1 MLLEDLYNN
10 NLGKC
15 VLFLKN
21 PTEEH
26 FIPMNY
32 HDYANIAFEY
42 ISSDLRLFEN
52 APNISFIGRYS
63 IEASSFLF
71 LSIESYINTI
81 LKYLSYDN
89 SDNFSEFRGKNL
101 NTRISKINE
110 YIGLKQTDF
119 SKQFPQSKLY
129 EFEEFRNEIF
139 HDRILETE
147 KKFKKTIFSPKP
159 NLPSLVSELQAIIIS
174 IDLFNF
180 YRFCISD
187 LDFMPN
193 IRVANHE
200 NFCFKRLDELYEN
213 VIKPSI
219 IYSLDKHILKTNLS
233 LDISENKCNKL
244 YKPKKFFPS
253 PCIKAVIDKDID
265 IDLCIM
271 KTNYF
276 SERYFNAIKKDIPPK
291 GTGVV
296 PNYGI

>member
-42 ISSDLRLFEN
+42 ISSDLKLFEN

-63 IEASSFLF
+63 IESSSFLF

-89 SDNFSEFRGKNL
+89 SDNFSEFKGKKM

-110 YIGLKQTDF
+110 YIGLKQSDF
-119 SKQFPQSKLY
+119 SKIFLQSKLY

-139 HDRILETE
+139 HDRILET
-147 KKFKKTIFSPKP
+147 KKQFKKTLFSPKP

-180 YRFCISD
+180 YRFCIPN

-193 IRVANHE
+193 IRVTTNE
-200 NFCFKRLDELYEN
+200 SFCFKRLDELYEN
-213 VIKPSI
+213 VLKPSI
-219 IYSLDKHILKTNLS
+219 LFSLDKHNFKTNLS
-233 LDISENKCNKL
+233 LDISGNKCNKL
-244 YKPKKFFPS
+244 YEPRKFIPS
-253 PCIKAVIDKDID
+253 PYIKAIIDKDID
-265 IDLCIM
+265 INLCIM

-276 SERYFNAIKKDIPPK
+276 SETFFNGIKKDVPPK

-296 PNYGI
+296 PNYRI